1 LAGGGFY
8 VFLAGGSKDLKDTT
22 ILSSAFISCT
32 LLLPQIRF
40 YGYGK
45 HFSSV
50 KKKLCDALAN
60 NFLLV
65 ALVFNNFNEPLSH
78 VLPPFSFAFL
88 SGGHF
93 INFIE
98 LWFVQ

>member
-8 VFLAGGSKDLKDTT
+8 VFPAGGSKDLKDST

-32 LLLPQIRF
+32 LLLPQVRF

-50 KKKLCDALAN
+50 KKKKLCDALAN
-60 NFLLV
+60 NF
-65 ALVFNNFNEPLSH
+65 
-78 VLPPFSFAFL
+78 
-88 SGGHF
+88 F
-93 INFIE
+93 IGCASI
-98 LWFVQ
+98 W